1 MCTSGE
7 RPMNGQVS
15 SSTRHST
22 DIIESTIDRGSQLTI
37 SGIFPCARSS
47 GERPMNGQVS
57 SSTVGI
63 ALRI

>member
-1 MCTSGE
+1 M
-7 RPMNGQVS
+7 PDLQVEWPAEFLYC
-15 SSTRHST
+15 RHST
-22 DIIESTIDRGSQLTI
+22 ENIIESTIDRGCPLTI